1 MTNITPYDEKSKIDP
16 IAAAITGMMKAM
28 AADYGNVFKNQFQ
41 TEEDQTNFKR
51 RLYVRLRD
59 LNPKNI
65 RKGYEHAALASP
77 KYCPNAMQIVAAVIE
92 LEKIDKKNEMNRLE
106 AERIGALPKPTI
118 TCNPMKMLRDA
129 MRQIEIDELG
139 MTKEEKREAHFK
151 RLEAHN
157 SLMATHLSKER
168 KNVVDHLCCVSFC
181 EKPGVLSSAT
191 SGNGSFY
198 CKDHFRAG

>member
-1 MTNITPYDEKSKIDP
+1 MTNITQIEKKDP
-16 IAAAITGMMKAM
+16 LDATISSLVVTMAM
-28 AADYGNVFKNQFQ
+28 DYGNIYKNQFQ
-41 TEEDQTNFKR
+41 TELDVTHFKQ
-51 RLYVRLRD
+51 RLRSK
-59 LNPKNI
+59 LVGLKLENI

-92 LEKIDKKNEMNRLE
+92 LEKIDKQNEKNRKE

-157 SLMATHLSKER
+157 SLMAVHLSKEK
-168 KNVVDHLCCVSFC
+168 KNSAEHLCCVSFC
-181 EKPGVLSSAT
+181 DKPGVLSNAT

-198 CKDHFRAG
+198 CREHFRPG

>member
-1 MTNITPYDEKSKIDP
+1 MTNITLYDGKSNDP
-16 IAAAITGMMKAM
+16 VAIAITGMMKAM
-28 AADYGNVFKNQFQ
+28 AADYGTVFKNQFQ

-59 LNPKNI
+59 FNPKNI

-77 KYCPNAMQIVAAVIE
+77 KYCPNAMQVVAAVIE
-92 LEKIDKKNEMNRLE
+92 LEKIDKKNEKNRKE

-157 SLMATHLSKER
+157 SLMAVHLSKE
-168 KNVVDHLCCVSFC
+168 KQNAVDQLCCVSFC
-181 EKPGVLSSAT
+181 DKPGVLSNTT

-198 CKDHFRAG
+198 CIEHFRPG